1 MPLEFSWDSEK
12 AVANLEKHR
21 VSFEEASTAFG
32 DPLSITVRDPD
43 HSEEEARF
51 VMVGQSFRGRLCAT
65 TAQRGDRDVE
75 PVDSLQPCCTR
86 DEGGPLEAG
95 MQVQA
100 SNPLELRG

>member
-51 VMVGQSFRGRLCAT
+51 VMVGQSFRGRLLVVVHSAREGSIRIISAREAT
-65 TAQRGDRDVE
+65 RRERRDYE
-75 PVDSLQPCCTR
+75 Q
-86 DEGGPLEAG
+86 G
-95 MQVQA
+95 
-100 SNPLELRG
+100 